1 LRSLDPTN
9 SFEAQRYY
17 TNQNADFDNV
27 KVGSRLNDD
36 ADETQNDEFF

>member
-27 KVGSRLNDD
+27 VGSRLNDD